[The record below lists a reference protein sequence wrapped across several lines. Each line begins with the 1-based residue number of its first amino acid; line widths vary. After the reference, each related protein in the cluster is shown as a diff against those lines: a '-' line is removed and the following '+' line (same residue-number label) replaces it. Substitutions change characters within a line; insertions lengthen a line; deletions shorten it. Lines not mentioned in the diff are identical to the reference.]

1 MSGTYDDFSASQ
13 VCPSLAL
20 MPILVSHQAK
30 QYLWD
35 AVVTLSPEIAKM
47 ELDDAEGKSVLGKRR
62 REPSVDEGDSLVVEQ
77 STNVAVL
84 ACS

>member
-1 MSGTYDDFSASQ
+1 MSGTYDGLAPSQ
-13 VCPSLAL
+13 VCPLLAV

-35 AVVTLSPEIAKM
+35 AVVTLSPEIANM